1 MQRLT
6 NVMCDE
12 KPQDVTVWPTIVD
25 VLISG
30 HEETVTDKESGTKQK
45 KWICMIDRYEKDEYI
60 KKLSDENSNLSTEVQ
75 NSYIALTELY
85 EMLA

>member
-25 VLISG
+25 VLVSG
-30 HEETVTDKESGTKQK
+30 HEETVTDKESGAKQK

-60 KKLSDENSNLSTEVQ
+60 KKLSDENSDLSTEVQ